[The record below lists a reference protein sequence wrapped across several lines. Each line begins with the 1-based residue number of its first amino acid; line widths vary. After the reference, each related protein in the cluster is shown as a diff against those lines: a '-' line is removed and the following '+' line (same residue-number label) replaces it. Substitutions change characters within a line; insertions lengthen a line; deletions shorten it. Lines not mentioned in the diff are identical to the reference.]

1 MKLKVFKADG
11 SSSTEKEFNIP
22 TLEGDKGVQALKEL
36 LVAYHANRRQGNAKS
51 KTRAEVAGTG
61 KKSLRQKGSGGA
73 RHGDKLAPI
82 YVGGG
87 TAHGAKLRD
96 WTKSVNKKARKL
108 AFQRAIFDKAS
119 EGEISLIEKFEV
131 SEPKTKLLDAVLT
144 KIQPGGK
151 ILIVD
156 QQFEDS
162 TILAAR
168 NIGRVELSEA
178 TNVNAWD
185 LVRYQSVLFS
195 ERGLEH
201 LLARISG
208 DQPAA

>member
-1 MKLKVFKADG
+1 MKLKVFTADG

-22 TLEGDKGVQALKEL
+22 VLEGDKGIQALKEL

-51 KTRAEVAGTG
+51 KTRAEVVGTG

-96 WTKSVNKKARKL
+96 WSKSVNKKARKL
-108 AFQRAIFDKAS
+108 AFQRAVFDKAS
-119 EGEISLIEKFEV
+119 EGEISLIEKFSVEA
-131 SEPKTKLLDAVLT
+131 KTKAFDAVLS
-144 KIQPGGK
+144 KIQPTGK
-151 ILIVD
+151 VLIVD
-156 QQFEDS
+156 QQFDDS

-178 TNVNAWD
+178 TNLNAWD
-185 LVRYQSVLFS
+185 LVRYHTVLFS

-201 LLARISG
+201 LLARLGNEQS
-208 DQPAA
+208 AA

>member
-22 TLEGDKGVQALKEL
+22 VLEGDKGRQALKEL

-51 KTRAEVAGTG
+51 KTRAEVSGTG
-61 KKSLRQKGSGGA
+61 KKALRQKGSGGA
-73 RHGDKLAPI
+73 RHGDKQAPI

-87 TAHGAKLRD
+87 TAHGPKLRD
-96 WTKSVNKKARKL
+96 WSKSVNKKARKL

-119 EGEISLIEKFEV
+119 EGEISLIEQFDV
-131 SEPKTKLLDAVLT
+131 AEPKTRLFNSVLS
-144 KIQPGGK
+144 KIQPTGK

-156 QQFEDS
+156 QQFEDR

-168 NIGRVELSEA
+168 NIERVELSEA
-178 TNVNAWD
+178 TNLNAWD

-195 ERGLEH
+195 ERGLEL
-201 LLARISG
+201 LLARING
-208 DQPAA
+208 DQPSA